1 MGFTPF
7 LYKENLRNE
16 RMKKMNWK
24 KVMALLLA
32 LLFIYSTAA
41 CTQSKGVGGLAVSK
55 TGEEAEVRT
64 KMIEVVG
71 TQYPL
76 TIRDDTG
83 YETFLEQKP
92 VKVAVL
98 SGTPLNIWYDLGGK
112 SICTSNISGNVK
124 VIEEYRDEIKSIPS
138 VGAVYSVD
146 MEAVIAMKPDL
157 IVAQSGTQGSQAK
170 KLRDMGFKV
179 IVTSVKSYEEVL
191 EAYQAFGKI
200 LGSEEAAEK
209 RIRQL
214 EAKKQEILAKLPADK
229 PSVAILYVTSKALAV
244 KLDNSIAGDVV
255 KILDMKNIA
264 SDLPADTIG
273 SETTPLDIEY
283 IVQQNPDYILVTS
296 MISNNEAARK
306 TMEEQFAKNPAWK
319 GVKAVGEG
327 RVIYLPQEYFL
338 FNSGPY
344 YGEAIE
350 YIAGSIYPEI
360 YGEVSSWY
368 GK

>member
-1 MGFTPF
+1 M
-7 LYKENLRNE
+7 KW
-16 RMKKMNWK
+16 KKM
-24 KVMALLLA
+24 MALLVV
-32 LLFIYSTAA
+32 LLLVCGTAA
-41 CTQSKGVGGLAVSK
+41 CSQNKGVGGLTVSK
-55 TGEEAEVRT
+55 VQGEPALRQ
-64 KMIEVVG
+64 KMIEVIG
-71 TQYPL
+71 EQYPL
-76 TIRDDTG
+76 TIKDDTG
-83 YETFLEQKP
+83 YETLLESKP
-92 VKVAVL
+92 HKAAVL

-112 SICTSNISGNVK
+112 SICTSNISQNVK
-124 VIEEYRDEIKSIPS
+124 VIQEYKDEIMSIPS

-157 IVAQSGTQGSQAK
+157 IIAQSGTQGSQAK

-179 IVTSVKSYEEVL
+179 IVTSVKSYEDVL
-191 EAYQAFGKI
+191 DTYRAFGKI

-209 RIRQL
+209 RISQL
-214 EAKKQEILAKLPADK
+214 EEKRQAILSKLPADK
-229 PSVAILYVTSKALAV
+229 PSVVILYVTSKALAV

-255 KILDMKNIA
+255 KILGMKNIA

-283 IVQQNPDYILVTS
+283 IVQQNPDYVLVTS
-296 MISNNEAARK
+296 MISNNEAAQK
-306 TMEEQFAKNPAWK
+306 TMEEQFANNPAWK
-319 GVKAVGEG
+319 GVKAVTEG
-327 RVIYLPQEYFL
+327 RIIYLPQEYFL

-350 YIAGSIYPEI
+350 YIAGSIYPEV